1 MKFVSFQTAGGLLP
15 GFLVGQD
22 IICLSTLGDSLRSF
36 QGKRHLGNQ
45 SEDLYRRLEGKFGGL
60 RMGSMKEV
68 ITLWGS
74 YGDELL
80 ALLHEL
86 GVLVLEGQIL
96 TDKRD
101 EIIRHESR
109 VHLGAP
115 IPTPTSLRDGYAF
128 RQHVETMR
136 RNRGVEM
143 IPEFDLFP
151 VFYFGNHQAIFGPGD
166 FPVQE
171 RHLEE
176 LDYEL
181 EVAVVIGKEG
191 RNIRAKDADRYVFGL
206 CIMND
211 MSARAFQREE
221 MKLSLGPAKGKD
233 FGTILGP
240 YLVTLDDLAH
250 RTTRSE
256 RGNSY
261 NLRMTCAVNGNPLSE
276 GSSTSMNWTFAEIIE
291 RASYG
296 VTLYP
301 GDVIGSGTVG
311 TGCLAELNSSKI
323 TSNLWLKPGDVV
335 TMEIEE
341 LGTLENRIVLVEA
354 GEIG

>member
-1 MKFVSFQTAGGLLP
+1 MKFVSFRAANGLRP
-15 GFLVGQD
+15 GFLSGQEVVC
-22 IICLSTLGDSLRSF
+22 ISSLWGALRTYEGKLPLRSQNLELY
-36 QGKRHLGNQ
+36 QG
-45 SEDLYRRLEGKFGGL
+45 LEGKL
-60 RMGSMKEV
+60 PTSSLGSMREV
-68 ITLWGS
+68 IKLWASFGQDLLTLF
-74 YGDELL
+74 
-80 ALLHEL
+80 HEL
-86 GVLVLEGQIL
+86 GLLVIEGQIL
-96 TDKRD
+96 APKRA
-101 EIIRHESR
+101 EIVRPENRIS
-109 VHLGAP
+109 LGSP
-115 IPTPTSLRDGYAF
+115 LPNPTSLRDGYAF

-181 EVAVVIGKEG
+181 EVAIVIGKEG

-211 MSARAFQREE
+211 MSARALQREE

-240 YLVTLDDLAH
+240 YLVTLDDLARH
-250 RTTRSE
+250 TTASE
-256 RGNSY
+256 RGNAY
-261 NLRMTCAVNGNPLSE
+261 DLRMTCAVNGNPLSE
-276 GSSTSMNWTFAEIIE
+276 GNASSMNWTFAEIIE

-335 TMEIEE
+335 TMEIDE
-341 LGTLENRIVLVEA
+341 LGTLENRIVLVDA
-354 GEIG
+354 GK